1 MNYFSSVSKHFR
13 DVTCY
18 VADVE
23 IGLICCKAENI
34 STLGKHSTV
43 RS

>member
-1 MNYFSSVSKHFR
+1 MNYFSSVSIHFR

-23 IGLICCKAENI
+23 IGLICCKAEKKLYARK
-34 STLGKHSTV
+34 TFYHS
-43 RS
+43 